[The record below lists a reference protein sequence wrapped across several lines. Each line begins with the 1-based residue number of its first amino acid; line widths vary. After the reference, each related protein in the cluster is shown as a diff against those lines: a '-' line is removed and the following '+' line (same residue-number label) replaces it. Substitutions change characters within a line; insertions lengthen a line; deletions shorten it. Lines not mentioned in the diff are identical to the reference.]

1 MGKSFLK
8 NTAIMFVSM
17 FIVKILGAVFKI
29 PLGNILGGD
38 GMGYFSTA
46 FSIFTPV
53 LAFTASGIPMVITQI
68 TAQKASRGEFS
79 EIVRFRRCGLILA
92 TAAGVAGTAVIFIV
106 AVPFSDFI
114 ANTPEA
120 LPAILIIAP
129 SVLFCSVTAVYRG
142 YYEGLSDMAPTAVSQ
157 IIEAAVKAAAGIA
170 LAYISYNYFVHELGS
185 EEKALPYAAA
195 AAILGITLSEFCG
208 MLYMLVY
215 SRKHKAK
222 SINTDKNDIYT
233 GISRIA
239 SLSLPV
245 AIGAVLGNLI
255 SFTDLLT
262 ISNCINLSYHL
273 FPDQLAGGMVTL
285 SGTTASGDP
294 GNFLYGSYS
303 GIIMSV
309 YMLTATIPMLIPK
322 CSQPK
327 LICTI
332 ELNKNDNLT
341 AVKHELSLILKGTM
355 LIAAPISLFVAVMA
369 EPLLKILYPVR
380 ELEATVG
387 IIPLQILSTGG
398 IFAAFAGA
406 MMCIFQGYGDFR
418 TPVKITLLTGLVKFI
433 LNVTLIMIPSV
444 NISGAAMATTISQL
458 FCVFYS
464 SHVIKKKYGFRISM
478 ISEAFPMLVS
488 GCISA
493 ITAFFLYNALCLQLH
508 PIIAVILSCGAGL
521 ILYILLLYIADGK
534 ELMGI
539 LKSIRGK
546 KCREGL

>member
-68 TAQKASRGEFS
+68 TAQKASRDEFS
-79 EIVRFRRCGLILA
+79 EIARFRRCGLILA

-106 AVPFSDFI
+106 AVPFADFI

-222 SINTDKNDIYT
+222 SINTDKNEIYT

-285 SGTTASGDP
+285 SSTAASGDP

-369 EPLLKILYPVR
+369 EPVLKILYPVR

-406 MMCIFQGYGDFR
+406 MMSIFQGYGDFR

-493 ITAFFLYNALCLQLH
+493 ITAFFLYNALSLQLH

>member
-79 EIVRFRRCGLILA
+79 EIVRFRRSALILA

-106 AVPFSDFI
+106 AVPFADFI

-170 LAYISYNYFVHELGS
+170 LAYISHNYFVHELGS

-208 MLYMLVY
+208 MMYMLVY
-215 SRKHKAK
+215 SRTHKAK
-222 SINTDKNDIYT
+222 SIKTDKNDIYT

-285 SGTTASGDP
+285 SGTAASSDP

-332 ELNKNDNLT
+332 ELNKNDNLA
-341 AVKHELSLILKGTM
+341 AVKHELSLVLKGTM

-369 EPLLKILYPVR
+369 EPVLKILYPVR

-406 MMCIFQGYGDFR
+406 MMSIFQGYGDFR

-493 ITAFFLYNALCLQLH
+493 ITAFFLYNALSLQLH